1 MDKVTLEII
10 TSQDKWNG
18 LLKEIDNLD
27 FYHTFDYHIVE
38 KTDSQTPILIK
49 YTENNIVIALP
60 LLIRKISN
68 TEYYDATS
76 VYGYAGPISKG
87 IDMSFDNALFTK
99 KLIDYFIKN
108 KIVSVFSRLNP
119 YINYQKNILINCGEI
134 VDQGKIVFIDLR
146 LREVDQIK
154 KYQKRLK
161 TYINK
166 ARKKCFISK
175 AESKEDI
182 KEFIAIYYENMERVN
197 AARHYFFSNEYFKG
211 IMESNDFEAEIY
223 LAKDSNSGNTM
234 AGCVFV
240 TINNIV
246 HYHLSGCK
254 EEYLDVAPVK
264 LLIDNM
270 RLVSSKKEL
279 HYFNL
284 GGGLGANQEDSLF
297 RFKSSFSK
305 DFRGFNL
312 WKLIVNEDIYN
323 HLVEINKVTDET
335 DYFPKYRF
343 IENKLNS

>member
-1 MDKVTLEII
+1 MDKVILEII
-10 TSQDKWNG
+10 TTQDKWNG
-18 LLKEIDNLD
+18 LLMVIGNFD

-38 KTDSQTPILIK
+38 KTDNHTPILIK

-87 IDMSFDNALFTK
+87 VDVSFNNVLFIKT
-99 KLIDYFIKN
+99 LVDYFIMN
-108 KIVSVFSRLNP
+108 NIVSVFSRLNP

-134 VDQGKIVFIDLR
+134 VDQGKIVYIDLSIE
-146 LREVDQIK
+146 EVNQIK
-154 KYQKRLK
+154 KYQKRLR

-166 ARKKCFISK
+166 ARKQCFISK
-175 AESKEDI
+175 AESKDDI
-182 KEFIAIYYENMERVN
+182 KEFMAIYYENMERVN
-197 AARHYFFSNEYFKG
+197 ATKHYFFSEDYFKE

-223 LAKDSNSGNTM
+223 LAKNINSGHTM
-234 AGCVFV
+234 AGCMFV
-240 TINNIV
+240 TINKIV

-270 RLVSSKKEL
+270 RLVASKKEL

-284 GGGLGANQEDSLF
+284 GGGLGANHEDSLF

-305 DFRGFNL
+305 EFRDFNL

-323 HLVEINKVTDET
+323 DLVKINKVTEET
-335 DYFPKYRF
+335 AYFPKYRL